1 MRVRLLR
8 PPPLPS
14 SHLCM
19 YYSKSSFAQKTHNV
33 HRNGTSPPK
42 RRVDRSRRSFLSG
55 RLFILKRH
63 WQTEKKFTTNST
75 AAAADFLG
83 FLSSTSLSN
92 KDVIIYEMM
101 FSLFHN
107 DDDSEHAT
115 HSHFTTHKR
124 MEHLLLS
131 ERAFSRHS
139 LLFSRQSKTSLN
151 FSAHA
156 HLPSLF
162 FGVISPHL
170 V

>member
-1 MRVRLLR
+1 MSMWSNNNLRSPLLAGRTGRVQNSEEEETPCRRSGGGMRVRLLR

-92 KDVIIYEMM
+92 KVRDVLCWM
-101 FSLFHN
+101 
-107 DDDSEHAT
+107 
-115 HSHFTTHKR
+115 
-124 MEHLLLS
+124 LLP
-131 ERAFSRHS
+131 F
-139 LLFSRQSKTSLN
+139 
-151 FSAHA
+151 
-156 HLPSLF
+156 
-162 FGVISPHL
+162 
-170 V
+170 